1 METTVTVQVK
11 IPLGLRRHT
20 GGAAVA
26 PASGRT
32 VGEVIEEL
40 CRQHEGLRYRIL
52 DGAGELLSYVNVY
65 RNGEDVRYQA
75 GLATPLEPG
84 DRLQIIPAAAGG

>member
-11 IPLGLRRHT
+11 MPLGLRRHT
-20 GGAAVA
+20 GGAAAVT
-26 PASGRT
+26 ASGRT
-32 VGEVIEEL
+32 VGEAIEDL
-40 CRQHEGLRYRIL
+40 CRQHVGLRDRIL
-52 DGAGELLSYVNVY
+52 DGAGELHSYVNVY

-75 GLATPLEPG
+75 GLATPLAPG